1 MPKKYK
7 VELLKKERKELVGIT
22 KTGSTKVRT
31 YKRAQVLLLADEKQK
46 GGAKSDEQIAESVF
60 LSLPTIQ
67 RIRQRYVEGG
77 LANSL
82 YDKARSG
89 APQKFSGQDRAQI
102 TALACSTPPEGRSRW
117 TLRLLAQKMVELDY
131 VDDISYDT
139 VQQVLK
145 KTNLSLTS
153 NNSGVSEN

>member
-7 VELLKKERKELVGIT
+7 VELTEKEEKELQEIIG
-22 KTGSTKVRT
+22 KGSNKVRAF
-31 YKRAQVLLLADEKQK
+31 KRAQILLLASEKRE
-46 GGAKSDEQIAESVF
+46 GGAKTDEQIAESVF
-60 LSLPTIQ
+60 LSSPTVQ
-67 RIRQRYVEGG
+67 RIRKRFIEGG

-89 APQKFSGQDRAQI
+89 APPKFTGEERAQI
-102 TALACSTPPEGRSRW
+102 TALACSSAPEGRSRW
-117 TLRLLAQKMVELDY
+117 TLNLLAERMVELKY
-131 VDDISYDT
+131 VESISYDT

-153 NNSGVSEN
+153 NNTGVSAS

>member
-7 VELLKKERKELVGIT
+7 VELPKKERKKLVGIT

-46 GGAKSDEQIAESVF
+46 GGAKSDEQIAEIVF

-77 LANSL
+77 IANSL
-82 YDKARSG
+82 YDKARPG
-89 APQKFSGQDRAQI
+89 APKKFSGQDRAQI
-102 TALACSTPPEGRSRW
+102 TALACSSPPEGRSRW

-153 NNSGVSEN
+153 NNPGVSED

>member
-7 VELLKKERKELVGIT
+7 VKLTDKKEEQLQEIICK
-22 KTGSTKVRT
+22 GSAKVRT
-31 YKRAQVLLLADEKQK
+31 FKRAQVLLLANERRK
-46 GGAKSDEQIAESVF
+46 GGAKSDEQIAEVVF
-60 LSLPTIQ
+60 LSAPTVQ
-67 RIRQRYVEGG
+67 RIRQRFVEGG

-89 APQKFSGQDRAQI
+89 APKKFSGQDRAQI

-131 VDDISYDT
+131 VDNISYDT

-145 KTNLSLTS
+145 KRT
-153 NNSGVSEN
+153 

>member
-7 VELLKKERKELVGIT
+7 VELPKKERKELTEIT
-22 KTGSTKVRT
+22 RKGSTKVRT

-46 GGAKSDEQIAESVF
+46 DGAKSDEQIAEIVF
-60 LSLPTIQ
+60 LSMPTIQ

-82 YDKARSG
+82 YDKARTG
-89 APQKFSGQDRAQI
+89 APKKFTGQDRAQI
-102 TALACSTPPEGRSRW
+102 TALACSTPPEGRKRW
-117 TLRLLAQKMVELDY
+117 TLRLLAQKMVELEY
-131 VDDISYDT
+131 VESLSYDT

-153 NNSGVSEN
+153 NDPGVSEN

>member
-7 VELLKKERKELVGIT
+7 VELTKKEEEQLQEIICK
-22 KTGSTKVRT
+22 GSAKVRT
-31 YKRAQVLLLADEKQK
+31 YKRAQVLLLAHEKRK
-46 GGAKSDEQIAESVF
+46 GGAKSDKQIAEVVF
-60 LSLPTIQ
+60 LSPPTVQ

-82 YDKARSG
+82 YDKARPG
-89 APQKFSGQDRAQI
+89 APKKFTGQDRAQV

-117 TLRLLAQKMVELDY
+117 TLRLLAQKMVELEY
-131 VDDISYDT
+131 VDSISYDT

-145 KTNLSLTS
+145 KTNLSLIS
-153 NNSGVSEN
+153 NEPGVSEN

>member
-7 VELLKKERKELVGIT
+7 VALTKKERKELTEIT
-22 KTGSTKVRT
+22 RKGSTKVRT

-46 GGAKSDEQIAESVF
+46 DGAKSDEKIAEVVF
-60 LSLPTIQ
+60 LSPPTVQ

-82 YDKARSG
+82 YDKARPG
-89 APQKFSGQDRAQI
+89 APKKFTGQDRAQI

-117 TLRLLAQKMVELDY
+117 TLRLLAQKMVELEY
-131 VDDISYDT
+131 VDSMSYDT

-153 NNSGVSEN
+153 NDPGVSEN

>member
-7 VELLKKERKELVGIT
+7 VKLTEKEKEELQEIIFK
-22 KTGSTKVRT
+22 GSAPVRT
-31 YKRAQVLLLADEKQK
+31 YKRAQVLLLANEKRK
-46 GGAKSDEQIAESVF
+46 GGAKSDEQIAEVVF
-60 LSLPTIQ
+60 SSRPTVQ
-67 RIRQRYVEGG
+67 RIRQRFVEGG

-89 APQKFSGQDRAQI
+89 APKKFSGQERAQI

-117 TLRLLAQKMVELDY
+117 TLRLLAEQMVELDY
-131 VDDISYDT
+131 VDNISYDT

-145 KTNLSLTS
+145 KTNLSLIS
-153 NNSGVSEN
+153 NNPGVSET

>member
-7 VELLKKERKELVGIT
+7 VELPEKEEEQLQEIICK
-22 KTGSTKVRT
+22 GSAQVRT
-31 YKRAQVLLLADEKQK
+31 YKRAQVLLLANEKRN
-46 GGAKSDEQIAESVF
+46 GGPKSDKQIAEVVF
-60 LSLPTIQ
+60 LSPPTVQ

-82 YDKARSG
+82 YDKARTG
-89 APQKFSGQDRAQI
+89 APKKFTGQDRAQI

-153 NNSGVSEN
+153 NNPGVSEN

>member
-7 VELLKKERKELVGIT
+7 VELTKEEEEQLQEIICK
-22 KTGSTKVRT
+22 GSAKVRI
-31 YKRAQVLLLADEKQK
+31 YKRAQVLLLTNEKRK
-46 GGAKSDEQIAESVF
+46 SGAKSDEQIAEVVF
-60 LSLPTIQ
+60 LSPATVQ

-82 YDKARSG
+82 YDKARPG
-89 APQKFSGQDRAQI
+89 APKKFTGQDRAQV
-102 TALACSTPPEGRSRW
+102 TALACSMPPEGRSRW
-117 TLRLLAQKMVELDY
+117 TLRLLAQKMVELEY
-131 VDDISYDT
+131 VDSMSYDT

-153 NNSGVSEN
+153 NELGVSEN